1 MPNLSH
7 FLANPP
13 GKLFLGRAQGG
24 RAARANDIHYRF
36 GLREIHFAVE
46 KRPFCEL
53 PGFRSSGAGPQDRL
67 EQT

>member
-1 MPNLSH
+1 
-7 FLANPP
+7 
-13 GKLFLGRAQGG
+13 
-24 RAARANDIHYRF
+24 
-36 GLREIHFAVE
+36 LREIHFAVE